1 MHEPSRAAD
10 ALQADYFQE
19 FLSRER
25 AELLAEVTG
34 HVKRLT
40 LSMTTGPSTAIGHH
54 RRCVR
59 MAERQIRAI
68 DRMLAAL
75 ERRFSDGEVRRR
87 A

>member
-1 MHEPSRAAD
+1 MHEPGRAAD
-10 ALQADYFQE
+10 ALQADYFQD

-68 DRMLAAL
+68 DLMLAAL
-75 ERRFSDGEVRRR
+75 ERRFADGEVRRR

>member
-10 ALQADYFQE
+10 ALQAEYFRE

-34 HVKRLT
+34 HVKKLT
-40 LSMTTGPSTAIGHH
+40 LSMTTGPATAIGHH

-59 MAERQIRAI
+59 MAERQIQAI

>member
-1 MHEPSRAAD
+1 MHESSRPAD
-10 ALQADYFQE
+10 ALQAEYFRE
-19 FLSRER
+19 CLSRER
-25 AELLAEVTG
+25 AELLSEVTD

-40 LSMTTGPSTAIGHH
+40 LSMTTGPATAIGHH

-59 MAERQIRAI
+59 MAERQIQAI

-75 ERRFSDGEVRRR
+75 DRRFSDGRLRRR